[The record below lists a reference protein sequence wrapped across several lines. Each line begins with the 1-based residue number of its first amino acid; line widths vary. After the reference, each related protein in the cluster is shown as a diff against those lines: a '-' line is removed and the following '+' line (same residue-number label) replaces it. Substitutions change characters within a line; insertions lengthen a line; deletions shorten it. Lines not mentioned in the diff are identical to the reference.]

1 MAKTA
6 PIGLRVEP
14 ELKEQLEK
22 VAEEENRSV
31 ANLIETV
38 MRAWLDNRI
47 QKRRKSYGKKAGR

>member
-14 ELKEQLEK
+14 ELKEQLDE
-22 VAEEENRSV
+22 VAKEENRSV

-38 MRAWLDNRI
+38 MREWLQERS
-47 QKRRKSYGKKAGR
+47 RGRGKKTRI